1 MRGRRS
7 LTSRWGDPVT
17 LEATA
22 AFSIAF
28 LLLAV
33 TPGPG
38 LAAILSRA
46 LGGGAG
52 AGLATTAGLVAG
64 DALFLAAAMIGL
76 SAIASALGPMF
87 QIVKYA
93 GAAYLI
99 WIGVQAF
106 RAARTPLHVSAAPRA
121 SLVRDFGLGLLVTL
135 GNPKPILFYGA
146 LLPTFLDLKSAT
158 AADFFVMMTVVVVV
172 SFLVYGVYIFMVERA
187 RRALATTRM
196 VQRLNQASGVVLVG
210 SGLVVASR

>member
-1 MRGRRS
+1 M
-7 LTSRWGDPVT
+7 T

-22 AFSIAF
+22 AFAVAF

-52 AGLATTAGLVAG
+52 AGLATTAGLVVG

-99 WIGVQAF
+99 WLGVHAI
-106 RAARTPLHVSAAPRA
+106 RAARAPIHLSATRRG
-121 SLVRDFGLGLLVTL
+121 SLCRDVGMGLLVTL

-146 LLPTFLDLKSAT
+146 LLPTFLDLSSAT
-158 AADFFVMMTVVVVV
+158 TADFLVMMTVVVVV
-172 SFLVYGVYIFMVERA
+172 SFVVYGAYIVMVERA
-187 RRALATTRM
+187 RRLLATTRM
-196 VQRLNQASGVVLVG
+196 EQRLNQASGIMLVG
-210 SGLVVASR
+210 SGVVVASR